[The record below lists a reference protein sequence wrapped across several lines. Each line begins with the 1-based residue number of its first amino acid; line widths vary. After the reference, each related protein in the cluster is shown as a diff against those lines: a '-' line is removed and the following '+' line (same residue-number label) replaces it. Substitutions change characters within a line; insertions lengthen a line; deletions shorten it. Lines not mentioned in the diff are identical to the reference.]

1 MNKKIKSLL
10 YSFDFSGLVPQFRV
24 LNYDSYHSIFSLIVS
39 IIIIMSSIGFSIY
52 SIVNYFQF
60 NNPSITF
67 IKRMDSQLNRTIF
80 LKDTFFM
87 FRAYG
92 FCNNENFDDVGFFHY
107 ATFYEKEDF
116 HLLELELCEIGKN
129 INIKYKD
136 LFNKNS
142 DNINQYYCIN
152 SKHGNLPLYY
162 DPEQTGFQKSYFE
175 IDIHFNNSVC
185 NNINYFIDFITEND
199 IINHYNKKNPID
211 ISSYSFSS
219 PMYTSN
225 MFLSLDYNFEFIRYD
240 TDYGYFFHNLKNRI
254 AIGMSDLSREIKYEQ
269 NAIVSGYIAKIIYS
283 QNAKNYSHYIR
294 TYQKIQSLLAE
305 ISSVVNVLLGIGRLM
320 SSFLL
325 NKQMSKDII
334 RSLINKGVDTKI
346 KGHSLFENNYKEKKL
361 FKNICEKVN
370 NSERKVIDN
379 EITEKSNIK
388 SKSNKILNIK
398 MHFNKKESKINKSK
412 IVKVN
417 ILKNINFLDIM
428 KSYICCNTKKSILIN
443 ACHNFIMKEL
453 CIERML
459 DRLCELEKLFYLLSK
474 EDYSILSLKR
484 NKKLDKISH
493 YLNDIYREIKKNKS

>member
-1 MNKKIKSLL
+1 
-10 YSFDFSGLVPQFRV
+10 
-24 LNYDSYHSIFSLIVS
+24 
-39 IIIIMSSIGFSIY
+39 
-52 SIVNYFQF
+52 
-60 NNPSITF
+60 
-67 IKRMDSQLNRTIF
+67 
-80 LKDTFFM
+80 
-87 FRAYG
+87 
-92 FCNNENFDDVGFFHY
+92 
-107 ATFYEKEDF
+107 
-116 HLLELELCEIGKN
+116 
-129 INIKYKD
+129 
-136 LFNKNS
+136 
-142 DNINQYYCIN
+142 
-152 SKHGNLPLYY
+152 
-162 DPEQTGFQKSYFE
+162 
-175 IDIHFNNSVC
+175 
-185 NNINYFIDFITEND
+185 
-199 IINHYNKKNPID
+199 
-211 ISSYSFSS
+211 
-219 PMYTSN
+219 
-225 MFLSLDYNFEFIRYD
+225 
-240 TDYGYFFHNLKNRI
+240 
-254 AIGMSDLSREIKYEQ
+254 
-269 NAIVSGYIAKIIYS
+269 
-283 QNAKNYSHYIR
+283 
-294 TYQKIQSLLAE
+294 
-305 ISSVVNVLLGIGRLM
+305 M